1 MAAYLGEFEHLL
13 LLALLRLGD
22 DAYTASIRG
31 VLEDWT
37 RRSVSP
43 GAIYTALERLERRG
57 FVQSKFGEPTPE
69 RGGKRKKFY
78 RLRPAGSAALRAS
91 QETIQRVSSQLAS
104 KLRSL

>member
-1 MAAYLGEFEHLL
+1 MPTFLGEFEHLL
-13 LLALLRLGD
+13 LLALIELGD
-22 DAYTASIRG
+22 EAYTASIRE

-37 RRSVSP
+37 GRSVSP

-57 FVQSKFGEPTPE
+57 LVQSVFGDPTPE

-78 RLRPAGSAALRAS
+78 HLRPPGATALKAS
-91 QETIQRVSSQLAS
+91 QETILRLSRALAP